1 MSGDIKY
8 NVKSMIRTLEHI
20 SPLASFK
27 GYDSPFSFIL
37 NIFEV
42 EKAITP
48 FFIFF
53 SKNLT

>member
-1 MSGDIKY
+1 MSGDIKF